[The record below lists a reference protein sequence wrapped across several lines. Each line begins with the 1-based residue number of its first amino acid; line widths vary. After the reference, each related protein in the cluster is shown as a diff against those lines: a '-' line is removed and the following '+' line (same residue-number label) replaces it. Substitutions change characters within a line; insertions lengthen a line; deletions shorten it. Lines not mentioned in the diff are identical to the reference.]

1 MSNLLPYQ
9 ISEDESIDLSLIDNT
24 IWITQKGM
32 ATLFD
37 CSTDNIALHIKNIYN
52 EDELNEAATTE
63 DYSVVRIEG
72 SKEVKRRI
80 KHYSLDAI
88 IAIGYRVNS
97 KKATQFRQWAT
108 QVLQTYVQDGY
119 VVNETLLRDDPEK
132 LNQLAAKIRELRAN
146 EKNVFAQ
153 VRECFKI
160 SASDYEPSSQEVRSF
175 YALLQDK
182 FHHAITL
189 MTSSKLIMDR
199 AGYKEDNM
207 GLVSFKELFPS
218 KQEAKVGKNYLTK
231 DELYRMYLLSEQ
243 FLLFAES
250 AALMRKNLTMKDLQQ
265 YLDDLL
271 KLNGYPVFS
280 DYKDYIKDQAMEHA
294 EREHARFVDIKKLE
308 MLGIEVDIVE
318 YDSGAYEEYRDQ
330 IDCISIQKLRKHH
343 LTLLPE

>member
-1 MSNLLPYQ
+1 MSELLPYE
-9 ISEDESIDLSLIDNT
+9 ISENESVEIMLLNND

-37 CSTDNIALHIKNIYN
+37 CSTDNIAFHIKNIYN
-52 EDELNEAATTE
+52 EDELNESATTE

-72 SKEVKRRI
+72 SKDVKRKI
-80 KHYSLDAI
+80 KHYNLDAI

-97 KKATQFRQWAT
+97 KKATQFRKWAN
-108 QVLQTYVQDGY
+108 QVLRTYIQDGY
-119 VVNETLLRDDPEK
+119 VVNEALLRDDPEK

-250 AALMRKNLTMKDLQQ
+250 AALMRKNLTMRDLQE

-294 EREHARFVDIKKLE
+294 EREHARFIDIKKLE
-308 MLGIEVDIVE
+308 MLGIEVDILE
-318 YDSGAYEEYRDQ
+318 YDSGIYEDYRDQ
-330 IDCISIQKLRKHH
+330 IDAISIQRLRKHH
-343 LTLLPE
+343 QALLPA